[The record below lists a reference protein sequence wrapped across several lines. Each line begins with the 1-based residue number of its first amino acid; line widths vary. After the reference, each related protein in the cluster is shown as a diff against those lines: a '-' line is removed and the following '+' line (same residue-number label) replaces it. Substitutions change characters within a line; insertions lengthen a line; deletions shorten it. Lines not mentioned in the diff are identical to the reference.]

1 MSSASSARTTTPG
14 AGPGTGAWPAVP
26 IRRRVGNRIFW
37 TLCILALLLVIAP
50 TVWLAVG
57 VVVRAVPH
65 WQWSVLTTKTIGA
78 SGKDVGGLSQ
88 GILGTIVI
96 TLVAVFIG
104 GIVSVL
110 TGVYLSEYARPGR
123 YREVLRG
130 GYEVLAGVPSIVLGY
145 VGYVALVVGLG
156 WKFGLLPAV
165 VVMSVLTIPYITKAT
180 ETSLA
185 QVPVSYRE
193 GAEALGIP
201 ASVTLRRIVL
211 KTALPGMITGLLLAT
226 AIAVG
231 ETAPL
236 LLTAGAGGGNPSTH
250 ITDNPVGFLT
260 YFVFTF
266 SPNVQPNTAANDLAY
281 DAALLLL
288 VFVLVVIIVGRL
300 VAARARRN
308 TEQ

>member
-1 MSSASSARTTTPG
+1 MSSASSAPTTAPG
-14 AGPGTGAWPAVP
+14 SGSGAGAWPAIPV
-26 IRRRVGNRIFW
+26 RRRVGNRIFW
-37 TLCILALLLVIAP
+37 ALCVIALALVITP

-57 VVVRAVPH
+57 VIARAVPH
-65 WQWSVLTTKTIGA
+65 WQWSVLDTKTIGA
-78 SGKDVGGLSQ
+78 SGKNVGGLSQ

-96 TLVAVFIG
+96 TLAAVVVG

-110 TGVYLSEYARPGR
+110 TGVYLSEYARRGR
-123 YREVLRG
+123 YREILRG

-145 VGYVALVVGLG
+145 VGYVALVVGLH
-156 WKFGLLPAV
+156 WEFGLLPAV
-165 VVMSVLTIPYITKAT
+165 LVMSVLTIPYITKAT

-250 ITDNPVGFLT
+250 LTDNPVGFLT

-266 SPNVQPNTAANDLAY
+266 SPNTEPNPAANYLAY

-288 VFVLVVIIVGRL
+288 VFVLLIIIVGRII
-300 VAARARRN
+300 AARARRN

>member
-1 MSSASSARTTTPG
+1 MSSASSARTTTAGSPG
-14 AGPGTGAWPAVP
+14 AGEWPAVP
-26 IRRRVGNRIFW
+26 LRRRIGNRIFW
-37 TLCILALLLVIAP
+37 ALCILALLLVITP
-50 TVWLAVG
+50 TVWLAAG
-57 VVVRAVPH
+57 VIARAAPH

-78 SGKDVGGLSQ
+78 SGKNVGGLSQ
-88 GILGTIVI
+88 AILGTIVI
-96 TLVAVFIG
+96 TIGAVVVG
-104 GIVSVL
+104 GIISVL
-110 TGVYLSEYARPGR
+110 TGVYLSEYARRGR
-123 YREVLRG
+123 YRETLRG

-156 WKFGLLPAV
+156 WKFGLLPAI
-165 VVMSVLTIPYITKAT
+165 VVMAVLTIPYITKAT

-193 GAEALGIP
+193 GAEALGMP

-211 KTALPGMITGLLLAT
+211 KTALPGMITGMLLAT

-266 SPNVQPNTAANDLAY
+266 SPNVQPNAAANYLAY

-288 VFVLVVIIVGRL
+288 VFVLVIIIIGRII
-300 VAARARRN
+300 AARARRN

>member
-1 MSSASSARTTTPG
+1 L
-14 AGPGTGAWPAVP
+14 
-26 IRRRVGNRIFW
+26 RRRVGNRIFW
-37 TLCILALLLVIAP
+37 ALCIIALLLVITP
-50 TVWLAVG
+50 TIWLAVG
-57 VVVRAVPH
+57 VIARAAPH
-65 WQWSVLTTKTIGA
+65 WQWSVLDTKTIGA
-78 SGKDVGGLSQ
+78 SGKNVGGLSQ

-96 TLVAVFIG
+96 TLAAVVVG

-110 TGVYLSEYARPGR
+110 TGVYLSEYARRGR
-123 YREVLRG
+123 YREILRG

-145 VGYVALVVGLG
+145 VGYVALVVGLH
-156 WKFGLLPAV
+156 WEFGLLPAV
-165 VVMSVLTIPYITKAT
+165 LVMSVLTIPYITKAT

-211 KTALPGMITGLLLAT
+211 KTALPGMITGMLLAT

-250 ITDNPVGFLT
+250 LTDNPVGFLT

-266 SPNVQPNTAANDLAY
+266 SPNVQPNAAANYLAY

-288 VFVLVVIIVGRL
+288 VVVLVIIIIGRII
-300 VAARARRN
+300 AARARRN

>member
-1 MSSASSARTTTPG
+1 MSSASSAQATAPG
-14 AGPGTGAWPAVP
+14 SSSTGAWPAVP
-26 IRRRVGNRIFW
+26 LRRRVGNRVFW
-37 TLCILALLLVIAP
+37 ALCVIALALVITP

-57 VVVRAVPH
+57 VIARAAPH

-88 GILGTIVI
+88 AILGTVVI
-96 TLVAVFIG
+96 TLGAVIIG
-104 GIVSVL
+104 GIISVT
-110 TGVYLSEYARPGR
+110 TGVYLSEYARRGR
-123 YREVLRG
+123 YRETLRG

-145 VGYVALVVGLG
+145 VGYVALVIGLG
-156 WKFGLLPAV
+156 WKFGLLPAI

-193 GAEALGIP
+193 GAEALGLP

-211 KTALPGMITGLLLAT
+211 KTALPGMITGMLLAT

-236 LLTAGAGGGNPSTH
+236 LLTAGAGGGNPSTQ

-266 SPNVQPNTAANDLAY
+266 SPNVQPNPAANYLAY

-288 VFVLVVIIVGRL
+288 VFVLIIIIIGRII
-300 VAARARRN
+300 AARARRN

>member
-1 MSSASSARTTTPG
+1 MSSAPSAQATAPG
-14 AGPGTGAWPAVP
+14 AGPGAGAWPPVP
-26 IRRRVGNRIFW
+26 LRRRIGNRIFW
-37 TLCILALLLVIAP
+37 ALCIIALALVITP
-50 TVWLAVG
+50 TVWLGVG
-57 VVVRAVPH
+57 VVARAVPH

-78 SGKDVGGLSQ
+78 SGTDVGGLSQ
-88 GILGTIVI
+88 AILGTIVI
-96 TLVAVFIG
+96 TLVAVIIG
-104 GIVSVL
+104 GAISVL
-110 TGVYLSEYARPGR
+110 TGVYLSEYARRGR
-123 YREVLRG
+123 YREILRG

-145 VGYVALVVGLG
+145 VGYVALSVGLG
-156 WKFGLLPAV
+156 WKFGLLPAIV
-165 VVMSVLTIPYITKAT
+165 VISVLTIPYITKAT

-211 KTALPGMITGLLLAT
+211 KTALPGMITGMLLAT

-236 LLTAGAGGGNPSTH
+236 LLTAGAGGGNPSTQL
-250 ITDNPVGFLT
+250 TDNPVGFLT

-266 SPNVQPNTAANDLAY
+266 SPSEQANVHANYLAY

-288 VFVLVVIIVGRL
+288 VFVLLIIIVGRI